1 MFFAEPK
8 CKFASNRSVD
18 CSNNI
23 LTAIPKI
30 DNMTE
35 SLNLS
40 LNAIEEIDDY
50 ALRSDHVS
58 LFNLKEVDSVSDD

>member
-1 MFFAEPK
+1 M
-8 CKFASNRSVD
+8 
-18 CSNNI
+18 

-58 LFNLKEVDSVSDD
+58 LFNLKEVDSVLDD

>member
-1 MFFAEPK
+1 M
-8 CKFASNRSVD
+8 
-18 CSNNI
+18 

-58 LFNLKEVDSVSDD
+58 LFNLKEVDSVLDDWFCHSSSGFLICHIINFQT